1 MSYIIN
7 KSDGTILLTLQDGTA
22 DTSLSLGLV
31 GRNYIG
37 YGEIQNENFIFLLEN
52 FAGPNPP
59 TRPLKGQTWYD
70 SENQL
75 FNFYNGENWFPVG
88 AAANSEE
95 APEGVPGAFWFKTTT
110 NQLYVFVNEIQGWQ
124 LVGPEA
130 AAGFGK
136 TRAEARILK
145 DLDDRNHAAL
155 VLVVDGQDMGIC
167 VSEEFDINIIE
178 GFRSLKKG
186 INVSSLANIAGNLIG
201 NSSTASKLFTSRTIN
216 NVAFDGSA
224 NITVT
229 AQTTNP
235 LIKGN
240 YISGSNFDGSLAV
253 SWSVD
258 ATSNNI
264 VGKVVVRDSRG
275 DFSAHDITAD
285 NFIGIL
291 KGNVDINT
299 GISYFKKIICDDIE
313 PRQFRGTAASASK
326 LAPGRQINGVLFDG
340 SIDITVPADA
350 STLTGNRISSNVLE
364 SSLTTVGVLNSL
376 NVSNIGLVIGG
387 TNSIKISVPNTV
399 PIIEVQ
405 NGDGL
410 QIKIKDEIGIGLS
423 SSILFVPSLLASG
436 NPALIPEINSNVN
449 LGLPT
454 QKWLTVHAG
463 LFNGQATSAQ
473 YADLAENYLADD
485 RYNIG
490 TVLEFGGAQEVTIAK
505 DFSNSVA
512 GVVSEKPAYL
522 MNSELQGQYIAC
534 IALQGR
540 VPCKVKGP
548 IKKGDMIVS
557 AGNGYARSEKSPK
570 MGTVL
575 GKSLENF
582 DQIEG
587 IIEIAVGRL

>member
-7 KSDGTILLTLQDGTA
+7 KTDGSILLTLQDGTV

-31 GRNYIG
+31 GKNFIG
-37 YGEIQNENFIFLLEN
+37 YGEIQNENFVYLLEN

-59 TRPLKGQTWYD
+59 ARPLKGQTWYD

-95 APEGVPGAFWFKTTT
+95 APDGVPGAFWFKTTT

-130 AAGFGK
+130 VAGFGK

-145 DLDDRNHAAL
+145 DLDDRDHAAL
-155 VLVVDGQDMGIC
+155 VIVVDGQDMGIC
-167 VSEEFDINIIE
+167 VSEDFEINLIE
-178 GFRSLKKG
+178 GFRLLRKG
-186 INVSSLANIAGNLIG
+186 INISSLASFGGNLIG
-201 NSSTASKLFTSRTIN
+201 NSASATKLFSARTIN
-216 NVAFDGSA
+216 NVLFDGTE
-224 NITVT
+224 NITIT
-229 AQTTNP
+229 AQTNNP

-240 YISGSNFDGSLAV
+240 YISGSNFDGSSAV

-258 ATSNNI
+258 ATSDNI

-275 DFSAHDITAD
+275 DFSANDITAE
-285 NFIGIL
+285 NFIGTL
-291 KGNVDINT
+291 KGNVDINS

-313 PRQFRGTAASASK
+313 PRQFSGTASSASK
-326 LAPGRQINGVLFDG
+326 LAPGRQINGILFDG
-340 SIDITVPADA
+340 SEDVTVPASA
-350 STLTGNRISSNVLE
+350 ETLTGIRLPANVTD
-364 SSLTTVGVLNSL
+364 SSLTAVGVLNSL
-376 NVSNIGLVIGG
+376 NVSNIGLVIGE

-449 LGLPT
+449 LGLPN

-463 LFNGQATSAQ
+463 IFNGQATSAQ

-485 RYNIG
+485 QYNVG
-490 TVLEFGGAQEVTIAK
+490 TVLEFGGVQEVTIAK

-548 IKKGDMIVS
+548 IKKGDMMIS
-557 AGNGYARSEKSPK
+557 AGNGYARAEKDPK
-570 MGTVL
+570 IGTVL

-582 DQIEG
+582 DDIEG

>member
-7 KSDGTILLTLQDGTA
+7 KTDGSILLTLQDGTV

-31 GRNYIG
+31 GKNFIG
-37 YGEIQNENFIFLLEN
+37 YGEIQNENFVYLLEN

-59 TRPLKGQTWYD
+59 ARPLKGQTWYD

-95 APEGVPGAFWFKTTT
+95 APDGVPGAFWFKTTT

-130 AAGFGK
+130 VAGFGK

-145 DLDDRNHAAL
+145 DLDDRDHAAL
-155 VLVVDGQDMGIC
+155 VIVVDGQDMGIC
-167 VSEEFDINIIE
+167 VSEDFEINLIE
-178 GFRSLKKG
+178 GFRLLRKG
-186 INVSSLANIAGNLIG
+186 INISSLASFGGNLIG
-201 NSSTASKLFTSRTIN
+201 NSASATKLFSARTIN
-216 NVAFDGSA
+216 NVLFDGTE
-224 NITVT
+224 NITIT
-229 AQTTNP
+229 AQTNNP

-240 YISGSNFDGSLAV
+240 YISGSNFDGSSAV
-253 SWSVD
+253 SWSVG
-258 ATSNNI
+258 ATSDNI
-264 VGKVVVRDSRG
+264 VGKIVVRDSRG
-275 DFSAHDITAD
+275 DFSANDITAE
-285 NFIGIL
+285 NFIGTL
-291 KGNVDINT
+291 KGNVDINS

-313 PRQFRGTAASASK
+313 PRQFSGTASSASK
-326 LAPGRQINGVLFDG
+326 LAPGRQINGILFDG
-340 SIDITVPADA
+340 SENVTVPASA
-350 STLTGNRISSNVLE
+350 ETLTGIRLPANVTD
-364 SSLTTVGVLNSL
+364 SSLTAVGVLNSL
-376 NVSNIGLVIGG
+376 NVSNIGLVIGE

-449 LGLPT
+449 LGLPN

-463 LFNGQATSAQ
+463 IFNGQATSAQ

-485 RYNIG
+485 QYNVG
-490 TVLEFGGAQEVTIAK
+490 TVLEFGGVQEVTIAK

-548 IKKGDMIVS
+548 IKKGDMMIS
-557 AGNGYARSEKSPK
+557 AGNGYARAEKDPK
-570 MGTVL
+570 IGTVL

-582 DQIEG
+582 DDIEG

>member
-7 KSDGTILLTLQDGTA
+7 KTDGSILLTLQDGTV

-31 GRNYIG
+31 GKNFIG
-37 YGEIQNENFIFLLEN
+37 YGEIQNENFVYLLEN

-59 TRPLKGQTWYD
+59 ARPLKGQTWYD

-95 APEGVPGAFWFKTTT
+95 APDGVPGAFWFKTTT

-130 AAGFGK
+130 VAGFGK

-145 DLDDRNHAAL
+145 DLDDRDHAAL
-155 VLVVDGQDMGIC
+155 VIVVDGQDMGIC
-167 VSEEFDINIIE
+167 VSEDFEINLIE
-178 GFRSLKKG
+178 GFRLLRKG
-186 INVSSLANIAGNLIG
+186 INISSLASFGGNLIG
-201 NSSTASKLFTSRTIN
+201 NSASATKLFSARTIN
-216 NVAFDGSA
+216 NVLFDGTE
-224 NITVT
+224 NITIT
-229 AQTTNP
+229 AQTNNP

-240 YISGSNFDGSLAV
+240 YISGSNFDGSSAV

-258 ATSNNI
+258 ATSDNI

-275 DFSAHDITAD
+275 DFSANDITAE
-285 NFIGIL
+285 NFIGTL
-291 KGNVDINT
+291 KGNVDINS

-313 PRQFRGTAASASK
+313 PRQFSGTASSASK
-326 LAPGRQINGVLFDG
+326 LAPGRQINGILFDG
-340 SIDITVPADA
+340 SENVTVPASA
-350 STLTGNRISSNVLE
+350 ETLTGIRLPANVTD
-364 SSLTTVGVLNSL
+364 SSLTAVGVLNSL
-376 NVSNIGLVIGG
+376 NVSNIGLVIGE

-449 LGLPT
+449 LGLPN

-463 LFNGQATSAQ
+463 IFNGQATSAQ

-485 RYNIG
+485 QYNVG
-490 TVLEFGGAQEVTIAK
+490 TVLEFGGVQEVTIAK

-548 IKKGDMIVS
+548 IKKGDMMIS
-557 AGNGYARSEKSPK
+557 AGNGYARAEKDPK
-570 MGTVL
+570 IGTVL

-582 DQIEG
+582 DDIEG

>member
-7 KSDGTILLTLQDGTA
+7 KSDGSILLTLQDGTV

-31 GRNYIG
+31 GKNYIG
-37 YGEIQNENFIFLLEN
+37 YGEIQNENFVYLLEN

-59 TRPLKGQTWYD
+59 ARPLKGQTWYD

-75 FNFYNGENWFPVG
+75 FNFYNGEIWLPVG
-88 AAANSEE
+88 AAANAED

-136 TRAEARILK
+136 TRAEARILT

-155 VLVVDGQDMGIC
+155 VIVVDGQDLAIC
-167 VSEEFDINIIE
+167 VSEDFDINSIA

-186 INVSSLANIAGNLIG
+186 INVSSLLNFTGNVIG
-201 NSSTASKLFTSRTIN
+201 NSSSASKLLTPRTIN
-216 NVAFDGSA
+216 NVIFDGTE
-224 NITVT
+224 NITIN
-229 AQTTNP
+229 AKTNSP
-235 LIKGN
+235 LIKGS
-240 YISGSNFDGSLAV
+240 YISGSNFDGSSAV
-253 SWSVD
+253 TWSVD
-258 ATSNNI
+258 ATSDNTA
-264 VGKVVVRDSRG
+264 GKVVVRDSQG
-275 DFSAHDITAD
+275 DFSANNITAD
-285 NFIGIL
+285 NFIGTL
-291 KGNVDINT
+291 HGNVDINT

-313 PRQFRGTAASASK
+313 PRQFSGTAVAASRLS
-326 LAPGRQINGVLFDG
+326 PGRRINNVLFDG

-364 SSLTTVGVLNSL
+364 SSLNTVGVLNSL
-376 NVSNIGLVIGG
+376 NVRNNGLVVGEN
-387 TNSIKISVPNTV
+387 NSIKISVPNTV
-399 PIIEVQ
+399 PVIEVQ

-410 QIKIKDEIGIGLS
+410 QIKIKDEIGVGLS

-436 NPALIPEINSNVN
+436 NPALIPEFNSNVN
-449 LGLPT
+449 LGLPN

-463 LFNGQATSAQ
+463 IFNGQATSAQ

-485 RYNIG
+485 HYEVG
-490 TVLEFGGAQEVTIAK
+490 TVLEFGGEQEVTLAT

-512 GVVSEKPAYL
+512 GIVSEKPAYL
-522 MNSELQGQYIAC
+522 MNSELQGQYVAC

-557 AGNGYARSEKSPK
+557 AGNGYARAEKDPK
-570 MGTVL
+570 IGTVL

-582 DQIEG
+582 DDLEG